1 MLLLII
7 IEHVSQD
14 VLRILETLRHLRV
27 VTVQRLVQ
35 RHRRSLALLVDVG
48 HVAVLGVE
56 EDLCVILEVDLDYL
70 VAKSEHDRVLSSH
83 PLLHVHGAWWVLQL
97 VCLIHFVSLDE
108 LLLLLRIVVLLQI
121 RLEMLQ

>member
-48 HVAVLGVE
+48 HVAVLRVE

-83 PLLHVHGAWWVLQL
+83 PLLHVHGAGWVLQL

-121 RLEMLQ
+121 